1 MHSSALGKLKETPN
15 RTMTQ
20 SAAPQTRTELNPIE
34 RSISIRL
41 ALVFA
46 LRMFGLFVVLPVLA
60 PYALGLPLGFGFTDS
75 PTPEQTGLAV
85 GLAMG
90 AYGLTQAFLYIP
102 YGLASDKW
110 GRKPLITL
118 GLIIFAIG
126 SFWAATADSIYGLA
140 MARALQGMGAIS
152 SVVVAMVADTTRTEV
167 RTRAMAMIGM
177 SIAFTFAVSL
187 IVGPILF
194 DWVGM
199 HGIFILIGVLALL
212 ALLLIWSIPLAP
224 LDANHTPISSKKA
237 MQQVLTDKR
246 QWLLNFGVFVLHAV
260 QMAMWVV
267 IPSRLIALQL
277 THQQSTLL
285 YLIVILI
292 SMAAMIPLIIRAEKH
307 GKMFAIMRMAIAFI
321 VLAQIG
327 LATQVGGAWAIAGAL
342 LLFFTGF
349 NVLEA
354 TQPSLLS
361 KLTHPATKGAA
372 SGVYNTV
379 QALGLFVGAMLGAWL
394 NTHWGVTG
402 LFVGTAVMGL
412 AWLVAHQVFAQRLQH

>member
-1 MHSSALGKLKETPN
+1 MMTPSSP
-15 RTMTQ
+15 TQ
-20 SAAPQTRTELNPIE
+20 DNSQRHTQLNPIE

-60 PYALGLPLGFGFTDS
+60 PFALGLPLGFGFTNA
-75 PTPEQTGLAV
+75 PTAAQAGLAV

-110 GRKPLITL
+110 GRKPIITI
-118 GLIIFAIG
+118 GLVIFAIG
-126 SFWAATADSIYGLA
+126 SFWAASADTIYGLA

-152 SVVVAMVADTTRTEV
+152 SVVVAMVADTTRSEV

-177 SIAFTFAVSL
+177 SIAFTFAISL
-187 IVGPILF
+187 ILGPILF

-212 ALLLIWSIPLAP
+212 ALALIWSIPLAP
-224 LDANHTPISSKKA
+224 LDANHAPISSKAA
-237 MQQVLTDKR
+237 MQQVLTDRR
-246 QWLLNFGVFVLHAV
+246 QWLLNFGVFVLHTV

-285 YLIVILI
+285 YLVVILI
-292 SMAAMIPLIIRAEKH
+292 SMAAMVPLIIRAEKY
-307 GKMFAIMRMAIAFI
+307 GKMFEIMRIAVALI
-321 VLAQIG
+321 VLAQIV
-327 LATQVGGAWAIAGAL
+327 LASQIGGVWAIAGAL
-342 LLFFTGF
+342 LMFFTGF

-394 NTHWGVTG
+394 NAHWGATG
-402 LFVGTAVMGL
+402 LFIGTSVMAL
-412 AWLVAHQVFAQRLQH
+412 AWLVAHQVFAKRLQH